1 MLDHMLFNK
10 VPWFNVNQSDNEI
23 KANGIRY
30 VAFPPTVTVK
40 EDYAFD
46 SNLPGGSNG
55 YSKENKVKWMTDSTY
70 NDGMSSAFQFFKGE
84 TATCIGAEGDYWVVK
99 DITNHQ
105 SNKADGLCCGAVK
118 KDLFIANWG
127 G

>member
-10 VPWFNVNQSDNEI
+10 LKWFNIADNSDQVN
-23 KANGIRY
+23 ANGKRY

-40 EDYAFD
+40 EDYKFD

-55 YSKENKVKWMTDSTY
+55 YSEENKVKWMTDSTY
-70 NDGMSSAFQFFKGE
+70 NAGMSSAFQFLKGE
-84 TATCIGAEGDYWVVK
+84 TATCIGTEGDYWVVK
-99 DITNHQ
+99 NITNHQ
-105 SNKADGLCCGAVK
+105 SNKADQLCCGAVK